1 MKKVHYV
8 FMFVCYA
15 LVSVVFD
22 WMLGE
27 TVNVAKTLV
36 SSCLVVI
43 VYSVIMGSLGEVIKK
58 MLGK

>member
-15 LVSVVFD
+15 LVSVGFD
-22 WMLGE
+22 WMLGA

-36 SSCLVVI
+36 SSCLFVI
-43 VYSVIMGSLGEVIKK
+43 VYPVIMGSLGEVIKK

>member
-22 WMLGE
+22 WMFGE
-27 TVNVAKTLV
+27 TVDVAKTLV
-36 SSCLVVI
+36 SSCLFVI
-43 VYSVIMGSLGEVIKK
+43 VYYVITGSLGEIIKK
-58 MLGK
+58 MLEK

>member
-22 WMLGE
+22 WMFGE

-36 SSCLVVI
+36 SSCLFVI
-43 VYSVIMGSLGEVIKK
+43 VYSVITGSLGEIIKK
-58 MLGK
+58 MLEK